1 MDAVIFL
8 MGGLVPTLIGAVVLG
23 TLAAVGGRAG
33 STLAIRGWTWNAACL
48 AVYGL
53 AMLALTFG
61 CILLFW
67 ALPILLLGEAEAY
80 PFAGLIT
87 TVTVAAWASGAI
99 VAFRKMFLV
108 G

>member
-8 MGGLVPTLIGAVVLG
+8 LGGVVPTLIGAVVLG
-23 TLAAVGGRAG
+23 MLAVTGGRGG
-33 STLAIRGWTWNAACL
+33 STLAIRGWTWNAAGL

-61 CILLFW
+61 CIWLWGLT
-67 ALPILLLGEAEAY
+67 ILLIGEAEAY

-87 TVTVAAWASGAI
+87 TATVAVWASGAI
-99 VAFRKMFLV
+99 ASFRKMFLV
-108 G
+108 S